1 MQNIPTPES
10 IQDLESIF
18 DNVAHEFI
26 NEINLKEEE
35 ISGDPDWSLID
46 EYYAFRN
53 KIQKRIRELYPDYKF
68 DNF

>member
-1 MQNIPTPES
+1 MKNIPTPES
-10 IQDLESIF
+10 IQSLESIF

-35 ISGDPDWSLID
+35 VSGDPDWSLID
-46 EYYAFRN
+46 EYYVLRN
-53 KIQKRIRELYPDYKF
+53 KIQKRIKELYPDYKF